1 MQRSAFIR
9 TPGQTG
15 RRADGW
21 TGGRVDRRTEKRKEG
36 KNDVTSYAAFR
47 DWQIAYEARG
57 GGDHAIVFVHGWSG
71 DRSFWRRQMRS
82 LDTER
87 RLVAVDLIGH
97 GESDAPETEY
107 SKSLFAESVA
117 AVMNNLGI
125 ERAVLV
131 GHSMGVT
138 VVRQFYRLH
147 PDRVEALVAVDGAMV
162 PMPPDRLEQ
171 MMAPLR
177 RPDYKEVMKA
187 MMEQISAMAPGL
199 STDDAERLKAVT
211 LSTPQHVLLGSAEAS
226 GDPDVWKDDPID
238 VPMLVLMAKNPFSPV
253 PLDENQALVRRIAAR
268 LEYHEW
274 EGVSH
279 LLTMERTDEFNG
291 LLMAF
296 VERVKRGE
304 V

>member
-1 MQRSAFIR
+1 MN
-9 TPGQTG
+9 TG
-15 RRADGW
+15 ARFAELNGW
-21 TGGRVDRRTEKRKEG
+21 RV
-36 KNDVTSYAAFR
+36 
-47 DWQIAYEARG
+47 AYETRG
-57 GGDHAIVFVHGWSG
+57 MEGNTIVFVHGWSA
-71 DRSFWRRQMRS
+71 DRSSWRQQMHG

-117 AVMNNLGI
+117 AVMNDLGI
-125 ERAVLV
+125 ERAILV

-138 VVRQFYRLH
+138 VVRQFYRLY
-147 PDRVEALVAVDGAMV
+147 PDRVEALVAVDGAMI

-177 RPDYKEVMKA
+177 GPDYKKVMEA
-187 MMEQISAMAPGL
+187 MMEQMSTVAPGL
-199 STDDAERLKAVT
+199 STEDAERLKTVT
-211 LSTPQHVLLGSAEAS
+211 LSTPQHVLLGSAEES
-226 GDPDVWKDDPID
+226 HDPDAWKDDPIE

-253 PLDENQALVRRIAAR
+253 PLSENEAFVRRIARR

-279 LLTMERTDEFNG
+279 LLTMERPTEFNA
-291 LLMAF
+291 LLTAF
-296 VERVKRGE
+296 VKRVEQGT
-304 V
+304 VGQSDGGVGF

>member
-1 MQRSAFIR
+1 M
-9 TPGQTG
+9 
-15 RRADGW
+15 
-21 TGGRVDRRTEKRKEG
+21 
-36 KNDVTSYAAFR
+36 SYAAFG
-47 DWQIAYEARG
+47 DWRIAYEARG
-57 GGDHAIVFVHGWSG
+57 AGDDTIVFVHGWSA
-71 DRSFWRRQMRS
+71 DRSSWRRQMHG

-117 AVMNNLGI
+117 AVMNDVGI
-125 ERAVLV
+125 ERAMLV

-138 VVRQFYRLH
+138 VVRQFYRLY
-147 PDRVEALVAVDGAMV
+147 PDRVEALVAVDGAMI

-177 RPDYKEVMKA
+177 RPDYKEVMEA
-187 MMEQISAMAPGL
+187 MMEHMSAVAPGL
-199 STDDAERLKAVT
+199 STEDAERLKTVT
-211 LSTPQHVLLGSAEAS
+211 LSTPQHVLLGSAEES
-226 GDPDVWKDDPID
+226 HDPDMWKDDPID

-253 PLDENQALVRRIAAR
+253 PLSENEAFVRRIARR

-279 LLTMERTDEFNG
+279 LLTMERPDEFNA

-296 VERVKRGE
+296 VERIENGE

>member
-1 MQRSAFIR
+1 MGTQIPALPQFETDSRMDGK
-9 TPGQTG
+9 TE
-15 RRADGW
+15 RRKDGK
-21 TGGRVDRRTEKRKEG
+21 T
-36 KNDVTSYAAFR
+36 DVMSYAAFGE
-47 DWQIAYEARG
+47 WQIAYEARG
-57 GGDHAIVFVHGWSG
+57 AGDDTSVFVHGWSA
-71 DRSFWRRQMRS
+71 DRSTWRRQMHG

-117 AVMNNLGI
+117 AVMNDIGI
-125 ERAVLV
+125 ERAILV

-138 VVRQFYRLH
+138 VVRQFYRLY
-147 PDRVEALVAVDGAMV
+147 PDRVEALVAVDGAMI

-177 RPDYKEVMKA
+177 GPDYKKVMEA
-187 MMEQISAMAPGL
+187 MMEHMSAVAPGL
-199 STDDAERLKAVT
+199 STEDAERLKTVT

-226 GDPDVWKDDPID
+226 RDPDVWKDDPID
-238 VPMLVLMAKNPFSPV
+238 VPTLVLMAKNRFSPV
-253 PLDENQALVRRIAAR
+253 PLDENEAFVRRIARR

-279 LLTMERTDEFNG
+279 LLTMERPEEFNE
-291 LLMAF
+291 LLTAF
-296 VERVKRGE
+296 VRRVENGE
-304 V
+304 I